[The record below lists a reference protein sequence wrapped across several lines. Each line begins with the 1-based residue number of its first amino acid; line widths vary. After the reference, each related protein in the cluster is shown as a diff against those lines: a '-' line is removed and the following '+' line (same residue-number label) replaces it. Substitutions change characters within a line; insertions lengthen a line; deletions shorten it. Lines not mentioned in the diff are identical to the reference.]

1 MKYLWNHIETIERRI
16 RESSEIL
23 LFLDFDGTVSPIV
36 KNPDEAR
43 IDSEV
48 ETILKTFIRSKKIR
62 IIIISGRMLSE
73 LKKKI
78 RVKGIDYVGN
88 HGLEWELN
96 GNYDRYPMDKN
107 DFESLDS
114 AKKLLSSIKLE
125 FPDVYLQDKILSL
138 SVHYRNLKNVG
149 ENEFKKK
156 FYETLSKPR
165 KNNAIHFREGKK
177 VIDIYSKTGWNKGMA
192 AKKIKKLL
200 GDPLAISM
208 GDDTTDEDM
217 FKKLNDGITVR
228 VGKDSNSSAE
238 FYVKNISEVT
248 RFLNLV
254 ATNIIK

>member
-16 RESSEIL
+16 KESSEIL
-23 LFLDFDGTVSPIV
+23 LFIDFDGTVSPII
-36 KNPDEAR
+36 KNPDEAK
-43 IDSEV
+43 IDSEIKS
-48 ETILKTFIRSKKIR
+48 ILKMFIRSKKIR

-78 RVKGIDYVGN
+78 RIKGIDYVGN
-88 HGLEWELN
+88 HGLEWELK
-96 GNYDRYPMDKN
+96 GNYDRYPLDKN

-114 AKKLLSSIKLE
+114 AKNQLTGIKLK

-149 ENEFKKK
+149 EKEFKKN
-156 FYETLSKPR
+156 FYETLSKLR

-192 AKKIKKLL
+192 AKKIRKLL
-200 GDPLAISM
+200 GDPLVISI

-238 FYVKNISEVT
+238 FYVKDISEVT
-248 RFLNLV
+248 RFLNLL
-254 ATNIIK
+254 ATGVKK